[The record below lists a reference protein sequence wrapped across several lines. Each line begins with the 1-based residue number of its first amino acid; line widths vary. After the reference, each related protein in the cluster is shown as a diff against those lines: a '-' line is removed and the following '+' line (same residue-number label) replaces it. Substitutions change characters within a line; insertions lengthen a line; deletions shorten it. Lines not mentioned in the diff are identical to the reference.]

1 MSTVLMWFH
10 CDLRLGDNPALVKAI
25 ESGKPVIPLFIWDE
39 NDSDLHT
46 GRAAMWWLHQ
56 SLSRLSN
63 RIEELGSKL
72 ILRSGNP
79 KEIIN
84 EIVDEHNVSSIYL
97 NRRFEPHIIERD
109 QDILNQIDH
118 EITNGNLLFDP
129 ENIRTMQDKQY
140 TVFTPFWKNCNTQEE
155 PHEPYTAPT
164 KIPTPEKLPN
174 SLNLDD
180 LELMPKIKWYDEMEK
195 EWTPGEEEAIKVLRN
210 FLKTEGS
217 KYGRQRNIPGIR
229 GTSRLSPYLRFG
241 EISPNTIWHESKPYS
256 DRGVD
261 HFVREVG
268 WREFSFHL
276 MVNFPFLADKA
287 LRENFE
293 NFPWRDSEKDYIAWT
308 KGMTGYPIV
317 DAGMRELYAT
327 GWMHNRVRMIVASFL
342 VKHLLIDWKKGE
354 RWFFDTLVDGD
365 FCSNN
370 AGWQWTAGCGAD
382 AAPYYRIFNP
392 ILQGKKF
399 DTGGRYVRKWV
410 PEVADIPNANLH
422 APWELSE
429 GELKSYGVVLGDT
442 YPEPIVNHEFARKR
456 ALETFD
462 TIAPKK

>member
-25 ESGKPVIPLFIWDE
+25 ESGKPIIPLFIWDE

-56 SLSRLSN
+56 SLSRLSY

-72 ILRSGNP
+72 ILRSGSP

-97 NRRFEPHIIERD
+97 NRRFEPQIIERD
-109 QDILNQIDH
+109 QDILNQINH

-195 EWTPGEEEAIKVLRN
+195 ELTPGEEEAIKVLRN

-229 GTSRLSPYLRFG
+229 GTSRPVSY
-241 EISPNTIWHESKPYS
+241 T
-256 DRGVD
+256 
-261 HFVREVG
+261 
-268 WREFSFHL
+268 HL
-276 MVNFPFLADKA
+276 PLPTKA
-287 LRENFE
+287 
-293 NFPWRDSEKDYIAWT
+293 
-308 KGMTGYPIV
+308 
-317 DAGMRELYAT
+317 
-327 GWMHNRVRMIVASFL
+327 
-342 VKHLLIDWKKGE
+342 
-354 RWFFDTLVDGD
+354 
-365 FCSNN
+365 
-370 AGWQWTAGCGAD
+370 
-382 AAPYYRIFNP
+382 
-392 ILQGKKF
+392 
-399 DTGGRYVRKWV
+399 
-410 PEVADIPNANLH
+410 
-422 APWELSE
+422 
-429 GELKSYGVVLGDT
+429 
-442 YPEPIVNHEFARKR
+442 
-456 ALETFD
+456 
-462 TIAPKK
+462 